1 MLILYVD
8 VYQLHSIPLI
18 PMDMSYQQL
27 QHSVIFIIIIII
39 IVLCM
44 WYTFENR
51 EERGREEM
59 GSQSKDSVRKIMR
72 KKVTIEGE
80 GGSGASNNNNN

>member
-27 QHSVIFIIIIII
+27 QHSVNFIIII

-51 EERGREEM
+51 EERGRVEM